1 MRVSLHN
8 PPTDRDVVNARTAKR
23 SVNKFLSALIKTRMA
38 NWMRKSVK
46 PPGSRSGVVAVPM
59 PFPMKGVDL
68 VGHRMP
74 VAGQQAHRLIAGV
87 APAEAGVGEVPDVGN
102 GPS

>member
-1 MRVSLHN
+1 MV
-8 PPTDRDVVNARTAKR
+8 
-23 SVNKFLSALIKTRMA
+23 

-46 PPGSRSGVVAVPM
+46 SLGSRFGVAVVPM

>member
-1 MRVSLHN
+1 MR
-8 PPTDRDVVNARTAKR
+8 R
-23 SVNKFLSALIKTRMA
+23 
-38 NWMRKSVK
+38 SVK
-46 PPGSRSGVVAVPM
+46 PPGSRFGVAAVPM
-59 PFPMKGVDL
+59 PFPMKGVDP

-74 VAGQQAHRLIAGV
+74 AVVEQARRLIAGV